1 MSIPRPASRTLTT
14 AAPQIAVLDFGG
26 QYAHL
31 IVKRVKHLGVNCIR
45 LPGDA
50 TTAAGLRALGL
61 KGLIASGGPD
71 SVYATGAPQLD
82 PAVLDLP
89 QPYLG
94 ICYGMQLLAKLR
106 GGEVRPE
113 AAREDGRSTLHIL
126 QATGLFAGLN
136 PTETVWMSHGDTVT
150 QPPRGCQVTAR
161 SDQGLIAA
169 LADDAT
175 RCYGVQFHPEVNDT
189 PRGMEILRNFVFG
202 LCGCVPDYS
211 LEERIATAERYIRE
225 TIGQDK
231 ALILVSG
238 GVDSCVAATLCLR
251 ALDPAQVYAI
261 HVDHGFMRENESAEI
276 IRRLEA
282 LGFRPGH
289 LRLVSAAETFARASA
304 VVTRKVYWEV
314 PPDPAVI
321 PDAYPLGQ
329 GFYEIPDYH
338 TLPLAQ
344 VVRPEEK
351 RIIIGDTFIQIARAQ
366 MAELGLT
373 MDNCFLVQGTLFT
386 DLIESGSQEV
396 SRRAAK
402 IKTHH
407 NVSRLV
413 EDFRRAN
420 RLVEP
425 NAELYKDDVRQ
436 VARELGLGEDLAQRR
451 PFPGPGLSIRI
462 LCADGPIFTPRYDEI
477 AAQVQ
482 SLVARES
489 GGRLK
494 GYLIPIRSVGV
505 QGDER
510 TYSYLAVLTG
520 LDQLAPDN
528 RVDWIQVRDVATLL
542 TRRIKGPDGVNR
554 VAFLLSAPDIPPAY
568 ITRILPTR
576 LTPDMLALSRR
587 IHALGEALLEEYDP
601 DHRIAQMP
609 FVLFPSDFTG
619 TGQRAVAIRGL
630 VTDDFMTGQAAL
642 PELHLP
648 WTFFYRAACA
658 FLALEG
664 VGSVVVD
671 VSSKPPATTCWE

>member
-1 MSIPRPASRTLTT
+1 MSIPQPTAGPLTT

-26 QYAHL
+26 QYANL
-31 IVKRVKHLGVNCIR
+31 IVKRIKHLGVNCIR
-45 LPGDA
+45 VPGDT
-50 TTAAGLRALGL
+50 TTAADLTALNL
-61 KGLIASGGPD
+61 KGIIASGGPD

-106 GGEVRPE
+106 QGEVRPE
-113 AAREDGRSTLHIL
+113 PTREDGRSVLHIL
-126 QATGLFAGLN
+126 RTTGLFAGLN

-150 QPPRGCQVTAR
+150 RPPTGCRVTAR

-169 LADDAT
+169 LADDET

-189 PRGMEILRNFVFG
+189 PRGLEILRNFVFG
-202 LCGCVPDYS
+202 LCGCVADYT

-225 TIGQDK
+225 TVGQDNV
-231 ALILVSG
+231 LVLLSG
-238 GVDSCVAATLCLR
+238 GVDSSVAATLCLR
-251 ALDPAQVYAI
+251 ALGPAQVYAI
-261 HVDHGFMRENESAEI
+261 HVDHGFMRENESAQI
-276 IRRLEA
+276 MARLST
-282 LGFRPGH
+282 LGFHPDH
-289 LRLVSAAETFARASA
+289 LRLVSAAETFAQASA
-304 VVTRKVYWEV
+304 VVTRKVHWET

-321 PDAYPLGQ
+321 PDVYALGQ
-329 GFYEIPDYH
+329 GYYEVPDYH
-338 TLPLAQ
+338 TLPLIQ

-351 RIIIGDTFIQIARAQ
+351 RIIIGDTFIRIARAQ

-386 DLIESGSQEV
+386 DLIESGSREV
-396 SRRAAK
+396 SRGAAK

-436 VARELGLGEDLAQRR
+436 VARELGLGADLAERR

-462 LCADGPIFTPRYDEI
+462 LCADGPVLTPRYDEI
-477 AAQVQ
+477 AGQVQ
-482 SLVARES
+482 ALVAQES
-489 GGRLK
+489 GGCLK

-510 TYSYLAVLTG
+510 TYSYLAVLAG
-520 LDQLAPDN
+520 LDRLTPEN
-528 RVDWIQVRDVATLL
+528 RIDWVQVRDVATLL
-542 TRRIKGPDGVNR
+542 TKRIKGPEGINR
-554 VAFLLSAPDIPPAY
+554 VAFLLSPSDIPLAHVG
-568 ITRILPTR
+568 RVLPTR
-576 LTPDMLALSRR
+576 LTPEMLALSRR

-619 TGQRAVAIRGL
+619 AGRRAVAIRGL
-630 VTDDFMTGQAAL
+630 ITDDFMTGQAAL

-648 WTFFYRAACA
+648 WDFFYRAASA
-658 FLALEG
+658 FLSLEG